1 MGNKRSRRLAGL
13 VAVLRATVAIVTFG
27 AGIESAYANPIGSA
41 VYDQLKNEPSLLCPS
56 LTEPAAKQP
65 LSGRFDCKEA
75 SPAARESEPL
85 EVRPAADGAGRTSS
99 PEYGAFGVRRPPPM
113 HSWP

>member
-27 AGIESAYANPIGSA
+27 AVIESAYANPIGSA
-41 VYDQLKNEPSLLCPS
+41 VYDQLENEPSLLCPS

-65 LSGRFDCKEA
+65 FSGRFDCKEA
-75 SPAARESEPL
+75 SPPVL
-85 EVRPAADGAGRTSS
+85 ETAPYEARPASDGAQRTSS
-99 PEYGAFGVRRPPPM
+99 PQSGVFGRRRPAPV
-113 HSWP
+113 HAWP

>member
-1 MGNKRSRRLAGL
+1 MGNKLSRRLAGL

-27 AGIESAYANPIGSA
+27 AVIESAYANPIGSA

-65 LSGRFDCKEA
+65 FSGRFDCKEE
-75 SPAARESEPL
+75 SPPARESAPL
-85 EVRPAADGAGRTSS
+85 EVRPAADGAERTSS
-99 PEYGAFGVRRPPPM
+99 PEYGVFGPRHPPPM

>member
-27 AGIESAYANPIGSA
+27 AGIESAYANPISSA

-75 SPAARESEPL
+75 SPPARESEPL
-85 EVRPAADGAGRTSS
+85 ELRPAADGAGRAGS
-99 PEYGAFGVRRPPPM
+99 PDYGVFGRRRPPPM
-113 HSWP
+113 HPGP

>member
-27 AGIESAYANPIGSA
+27 AGIESAYANPISSA

-75 SPAARESEPL
+75 SPPARESEPL
-85 EVRPAADGAGRTSS
+85 EVRPAADDGRPVGS
-99 PEYGAFGVRRPPPM
+99 PDSGVFGRRRPPPM
-113 HSWP
+113 HPWP

>member
-1 MGNKRSRRLAGL
+1 MGNKPSRSLAWL
-13 VAVLRATVAIVTFG
+13 VVVLRATVAIVTLG
-27 AGIESAYANPIGSA
+27 AAIESAHANPIGTA

-65 LSGRFDCKEA
+65 LSGRFDCKE
-75 SPAARESEPL
+75 SPPARESEPL
-85 EVRPAADGAGRTSS
+85 EVRPAAGDGGRAGSR
-99 PEYGAFGVRRPPPM
+99 EYGVFGRRHPPPM

>member
-1 MGNKRSRRLAGL
+1 MSNKPSRRLAGL
-13 VAVLRATVAIVTFG
+13 VVVLRATVAIVALG
-27 AGIESAYANPIGSA
+27 AAIESAHANPIGTA

-56 LTEPAAKQP
+56 LAEPEAKQP

-75 SPAARESEPL
+75 SPPARESEPL

-99 PEYGAFGVRRPPPM
+99 PEYGVFGVRRPPPM